1 MFHAIAPVLLAAL
14 SIFQPG
20 EQPANPA
27 APLEA
32 PIAADDAALAARLLA
47 DLKAI
52 PAKRAALGDA
62 EHRQGLLTTEKWL
75 IDRLLSMGLTVK
87 PHEFVWNS
95 PALKALIIPK
105 DAPPAEKPAD
115 DPPKDDPRFRFR
127 NYIVDLPGTDLAAE
141 VLILGAHYDAVP
153 LSPGADDNATGVAAL
168 LEIARTLKDT
178 PRRRTIRLVFFTLE
192 EVGLHGSVQYVLSK
206 RADWFPASAPTPAP
220 AAGDTPATPTP
231 PKEKLV
237 GMVSLECLGWF
248 SDAAGSQTNPI
259 PKVAGVPVLNLKV
272 PDAGNFIGLAGI
284 SKHREFSQR
293 LIKEMQA
300 AEPDL
305 PILAADLL
313 PIAPPDFL
321 RSDHAPFLLAGLP
334 AVMLTDTANFRNP
347 NYHKP
352 TDTPDT
358 IDMPRFSKVVRA
370 VTAAA
375 RAIAEMPVETPAETP
390 AKAKGNLPASPPVS
404 LPVVPPAPGR

>member
-1 MFHAIAPVLLAAL
+1 MSQALASIVLAAFAV
-14 SIFQPG
+14 FQPVSR
-20 EQPANPA
+20 PATPSPASPA
-27 APLEA
+27 APVTPA
-32 PIAADDAALAARLLA
+32 AADDPEMAARLLA
-47 DLKAI
+47 DLNAI
-52 PAKRAALGDA
+52 PAKRAALGDV
-62 EHRQGLLTTEKWL
+62 EHREGLVKAESWL
-75 IDRLLSMGLTVK
+75 LDRIKSLGLT
-87 PHEFVWNS
+87 PQTHEFVWNS

-105 DAPPAEKPAD
+105 DAPLAEGL
-115 DPPKDDPRFRFR
+115 PKDDPRFKFR

-153 LSPGADDNATGVAAL
+153 LSPGADDNASGVAAL
-168 LEIARTLKDT
+168 LEIARALKDT

-206 RADWFPASAPTPAP
+206 RADWFPAPPPAP
-220 AAGDTPATPTP
+220 LPAGDAPVLPAQQAP
-231 PKEKLV
+231 PKERLI
-237 GMVSLECLGWF
+237 GMVSLECIGWF
-248 SDAAGSQTNPI
+248 SDAPNSQTNPI
-259 PKVAGVPVLNLKV
+259 PKVAGVPVLDLRV
-272 PDAGNFIGLAGI
+272 PDAGNFIGIAGI

-293 LIKEMQA
+293 LIKEMEA
-300 AEPDL
+300 AEPTL

-358 IDMPRFSKVVRA
+358 IDMPRFSRVVRA

-375 RAIAEMPVETPAETP
+375 RAIAE
-390 AKAKGNLPASPPVS
+390 PP
-404 LPVVPPAPGR
+404 LVPSR